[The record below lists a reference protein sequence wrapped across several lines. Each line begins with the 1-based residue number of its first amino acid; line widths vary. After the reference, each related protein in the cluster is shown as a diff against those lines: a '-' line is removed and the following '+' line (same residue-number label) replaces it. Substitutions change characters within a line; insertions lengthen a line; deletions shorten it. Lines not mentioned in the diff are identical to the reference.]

1 MVRLGTVGL
10 FFLAALILVSA
21 PASAYGWKSLIFHLQ
36 EDCVVDC
43 NQRYESLGSS
53 SPANAIIVVAALM
66 TGMFLFYSMGRL
78 RKFETVSM
86 RCSSCGRSTHGLK
99 CPFCSA
105 G

>member
-1 MVRLGTVGL
+1 MVRRGTVGL
-10 FFLAALILVSA
+10 LFLAALILVSA

-43 NQRYESLGSS
+43 NQLYESLGSS

-66 TGMFLFYSMGRL
+66 TGMFLLYSMGRL